1 MKRFV
6 NYTSKD
12 GKVYEIYASVLP
24 TNVLLTLSLRF
35 DNLAKID
42 VLDFVSD
49 CTEVE
54 FFGDLV
60 VNLPFEGIS
69 YISVAC
75 NADNEFIREVDEEEK
90 VRLAIL

>member
-12 GKVYEIYASVLP
+12 GKAYEIYASVLP
-24 TNVLLTLSLRF
+24 TNGLITLSLRF
-35 DNLAKID
+35 ENLAKID
-42 VLDFVSD
+42 VLDFVSA
-49 CTEVE
+49 CAEVE
-54 FFGDLV
+54 CFVDLMI

-75 NADNEFIREVDEEEK
+75 NADNEFI
-90 VRLAIL
+90 ILER